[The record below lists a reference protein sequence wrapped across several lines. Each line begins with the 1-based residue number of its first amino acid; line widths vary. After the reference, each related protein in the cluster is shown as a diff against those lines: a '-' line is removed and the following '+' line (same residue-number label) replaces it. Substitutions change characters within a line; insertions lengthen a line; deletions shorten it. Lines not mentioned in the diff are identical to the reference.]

1 VRSILKLDL
10 ETALLDAARN
20 WRRLNSK
27 KDFFHF
33 ILQRRRS
40 MQQSNEMNIYFKN
53 VLHDY
58 FSLFP
63 PDGA

>member
-20 WRRLNSK
+20 WRRLNRK
-27 KDFFHF
+27 KDF

-63 PDGA
+63 PDRA